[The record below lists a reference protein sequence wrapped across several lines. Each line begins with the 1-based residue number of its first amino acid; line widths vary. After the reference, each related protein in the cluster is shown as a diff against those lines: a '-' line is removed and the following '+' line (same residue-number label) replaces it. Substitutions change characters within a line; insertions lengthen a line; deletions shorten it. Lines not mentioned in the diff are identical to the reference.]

1 MSGAGQPFRRDRS
14 CCQCL
19 CRWICCKCCRG
30 EEMNVERKVWVDGRT
45 EPNNTISNAVN
56 NQKYNVINFI
66 PLVLFN
72 QFKLFFN
79 FFQLAINL
87 SQLVPILKVGN
98 IHIHFRISIHL
109 LVSACNGDDSN
120 PSQGSL

>member
-1 MSGAGQPFRRDRS
+1 MEGLSYLFRGKS
-14 CCQCL
+14 CCQKL
-19 CRWICCKCCRG
+19 CGLLCCCCG
-30 EEMNVERKVWVDGRT
+30 GKDMNVERNLFMDGRRA
-45 EPNNTISNAVN
+45 PYSDSSNAVN
-56 NQKYNVINFI
+56 NQQNNGSNIV

-98 IHIHFRISIHL
+98 
-109 LVSACNGDDSN
+109 
-120 PSQGSL
+120 